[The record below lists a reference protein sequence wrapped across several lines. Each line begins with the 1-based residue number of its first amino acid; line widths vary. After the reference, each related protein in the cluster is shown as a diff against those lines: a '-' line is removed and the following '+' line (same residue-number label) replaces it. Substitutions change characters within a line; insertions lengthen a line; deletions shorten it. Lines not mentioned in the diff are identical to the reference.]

1 VCLAT
6 SNGINEAFQTD
17 KLLSNQNNFIMKK
30 IIFTDKAPAPIGPY
44 NQAVLSGNTLY
55 ASGQIAINPESGELV
70 TDNINDE
77 TTQVMK
83 NIAAIL
89 EAANMTFENVVKST
103 IFIMDMNNFG
113 AINTV
118 YGSYFNEKTAPAR
131 ETVQVAC
138 LPKNVNVEIS
148 IIAVQ

>member
-1 VCLAT
+1 
-6 SNGINEAFQTD
+6 
-17 KLLSNQNNFIMKK
+17 MKK

-55 ASGQIAINPESGELV
+55 ASGQIAINPATGEII

-89 EAANMTFENVVKST
+89 EASNMTFDNVVKAT
-103 IFIMDMNNFG
+103 IFIMDMNNFA
-113 AINTV
+113 AINAV
-118 YGSYFNEKTAPAR
+118 YGAYFDEKTAPAR

>member
-1 VCLAT
+1 
-6 SNGINEAFQTD
+6 
-17 KLLSNQNNFIMKK
+17 MKK
-30 IIFTDKAPAPIGPY
+30 IIFTEKAPAPIGPY

-55 ASGQIAINPESGELV
+55 ASGQIAINPASGEII

-77 TTQVMK
+77 THQVMQ

-89 EAANMTFENVVKST
+89 EAAGMTFENVVKST

-113 AINTV
+113 AINTI